1 MEQINKLDFS
11 KVHNA
16 LLPYLEGKQSREEA
30 FRNAYEEFCTI
41 IAQAIGDYIDN
52 NFVDVKDLALGDK
65 NIFKGE

>member
-16 LLPYLEGKQSREEA
+16 LLPYIEGRQSREEA
-30 FRNAYEEFCTI
+30 FNNAYEEFYAI
-41 IAQAIGDYIDN
+41 IVQAIRDYVDK
-52 NFVDVKDLALGDK
+52 NFVDVKDIALGDK

>member
-16 LLPYLEGKQSREEA
+16 LLPYLEGKQSCEEA
-30 FRNAYEEFCTI
+30 FHNAYEEFCDI
-41 IAQAIGDYIDN
+41 IVQAMQDYIDK
-52 NFVDVKDLALGDK
+52 NFVDVKDIALGDK